1 MTTACDEYTQINV
14 VPVNFVW
21 NRLHQLSPSLR
32 AGSSINQ
39 CAACKFTCTHSGTP
53 NGTLQNA
60 LLPSLRCD
68 LVAINAA
75 FSEMAYG
82 SHVPDALRFGRLQ
95 GPTVAP
101 EAPAVVMAPAPAP
114 APAWAATRAP
124 DMETRWGACT
134 ALAMHSPSASCLH
147 CTQACLQGLMLHHAP
162 VRPVATLSSLRQT
175 LPCRHPLLSLL

>member
-21 NRLHQLSPSLR
+21 NCLHQLSPSLR
-32 AGSSINQ
+32 TGSSFKSMRCLQVHLYTQRNPQ
-39 CAACKFTCTHSGTP
+39 WHFAKCSAA
-53 NGTLQNA
+53 L
-60 LLPSLRCD
+60 LRCD

-82 SHVPDALRFGRLQ
+82 SYVPDALRFGRLQ

-114 APAWAATRAP
+114 AWAATRAP

-134 ALAMHSPSASCLH
+134 APAMHSPSASCLH

-175 LPCRHPLLSLL
+175 LPCRHPLPSLL